1 VEKGMNRD
9 ETLEKALDIIQGD
22 RHNEYGPAQD
32 HFKEAASV
40 WSLIM
45 RKEVTP
51 TQVILCLAALKL
63 VRLSTKNNHEDS
75 WVDLAGYAALG
86 NEVSSAN

>member
-1 VEKGMNRD
+1 MNRD

-22 RHNEYGPAQD
+22 RHNEYGPAQG

-45 RKEVTP
+45 KKEVTAS
-51 TQVILCLAALKL
+51 QVILCLAALKL
-63 VRLSTKNNHEDS
+63 VRLSTKNDHQDS

-86 NEVSSAN
+86 NEVSSVD